1 VWSKFPNALCS
12 GQLPSSLRHVQPSSP
27 AIPVNVKQELQQP
40 IGDRCGIQPISQHTL
55 LIGQRVSDCV
65 KMLGN
70 RRLENA
76 EGEKRTQG
84 SPESNVVVS
93 GDPWGSEI

>member
-1 VWSKFPNALCS
+1 L
-12 GQLPSSLRHVQPSSP
+12 GIERHGK
-27 AIPVNVKQELQQP
+27 I
-40 IGDRCGIQPISQHTL
+40 
-55 LIGQRVSDCV
+55 VSDCV